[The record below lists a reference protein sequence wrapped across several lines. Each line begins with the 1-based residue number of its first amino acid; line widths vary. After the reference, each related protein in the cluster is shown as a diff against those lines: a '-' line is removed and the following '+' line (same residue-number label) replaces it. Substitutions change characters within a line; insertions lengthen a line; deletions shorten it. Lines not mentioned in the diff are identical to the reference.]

1 MKTQEARDLGSRL
14 ALLVANG
21 DYARADDL
29 LLPVLHSK
37 TPFAMLDILGKEIG
51 KAPLQF
57 TNYYLSR
64 IAAKGTMGGW
74 VVIASGL
81 RRQLESDFSGAF
93 DRCEEFTRLSSTWYG
108 VDIFGE
114 RVPGPALVLD
124 FNLAVEHIKP
134 WRTDPD
140 RWIRR
145 MVGVA
150 VHYWAKQA
158 HGRDLYCDKVHSL
171 LEMLEP
177 MFGERHIDAVK
188 GVGWGLKTLGRFYPS
203 ILTDWLECQNE
214 RPHTA
219 LMMRKAITF
228 LPIDM
233 KIRAQG
239 YSA

>member
-1 MKTQEARDLGSRL
+1 LKAQEACDLGSRL
-14 ALLVANG
+14 ALYVAKG
-21 DYARADDL
+21 DFRGADEL
-29 LLPVLHSK
+29 LIPVLNTK
-37 TPFAMLDILGKEIG
+37 TSFALLDIIGKEIG
-51 KAPLQF
+51 KAPL
-57 TNYYLSR
+57 TPVNTYLR
-64 IAAKGTMGGW
+64 QIALGGTMGGW

-81 RRQLESDFSGAF
+81 RCQFESDFPGAF
-93 DRCEEFTRLSSTWYG
+93 QRCDEFTRLSSTWYG

-114 RVPGPALVLD
+114 RVPGPALVLSFD
-124 FNLAVEHIKP
+124 RAVEFINL

-158 HGRDLYCDKVHSL
+158 HGNDLYCDRVRRL
-171 LEMLEP
+171 FEMLEP
-177 MFGERHIDAVK
+177 MFSERHIDAVK
-188 GVGWGLKTLGRFYPS
+188 GVGWGLKTLGRYYPS
-203 ILTDWLECQNE
+203 ILTDWLVCQNG

-219 LMMRKAITF
+219 LMMRKAVTF
-228 LPIDM
+228 LPDDM

>member
-1 MKTQEARDLGSRL
+1 LKTQEARDLGNRL
-14 ALLVANG
+14 AIFVANG
-21 DYARADDL
+21 DFARADDL
-29 LLPVLHSK
+29 LIPILNDK
-37 TPFAMLDILGKEIG
+37 TSFAMLDIIG
-51 KAPLQF
+51 KGIGNTPLDTANQ
-57 TNYYLSR
+57 YLSL
-64 IAAKGTMGGW
+64 IAAKETMGGW

-81 RRQLESDFSGAF
+81 RRQLEFDFSGAF
-93 DRCEEFTRLSSTWYG
+93 YRCDTYTRFSSTWYG

-124 FNLAVEHIKP
+124 FDLAIEHIKP
-134 WRTDPD
+134 WRADPD

-158 HGRDLYCDKVHSL
+158 HGKDQYCDRVRRL

-177 MFGERHIDAVK
+177 MFSERHIDAVK
-188 GVGWGLKTLGRFYPS
+188 GVGWGLKTLGRYYPS
-203 ILTDWLECQNE
+203 ILTEWLVCQKG

-228 LPIDM
+228 LPVDM
-233 KIRAQG
+233 KSRAQG